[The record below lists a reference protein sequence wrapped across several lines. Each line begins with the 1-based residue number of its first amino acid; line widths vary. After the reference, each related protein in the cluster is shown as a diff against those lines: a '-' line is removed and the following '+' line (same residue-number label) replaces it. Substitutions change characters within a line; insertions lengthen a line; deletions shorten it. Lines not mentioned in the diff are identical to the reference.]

1 MTTHFFSYDEEGH
14 TFFNNEYDLLKDT
27 PRIEDCYVYVGNES
41 QEDISKNDGDY
52 REVNVLEYIE
62 ELKEEAGIIQY
73 FLKEE
78 NEKLNKRLFHEKED
92 KKYYEEKYIHERD
105 ENRRMRLIDLQMIHY
120 EQMKEENKKLKEEN
134 KKLTSSQFDY
144 GIFKSEKYNMEKM
157 LNELHSEKNKL
168 KEENEKLKHTMR
180 HTKGGEYCWSDSGS
194 SSEEDDD

>member
-52 REVNVLEYIE
+52 REVNVLEYIGELNE
-62 ELKEEAGIIQY
+62 E
-73 FLKEE
+73 LKEE
-78 NEKLNKRLFHEKED
+78 NEKLNTRLFHEKED

-120 EQMKEENKKLKEEN
+120 
-134 KKLTSSQFDY
+134 
-144 GIFKSEKYNMEKM
+144 
-157 LNELHSEKNKL
+157 
-168 KEENEKLKHTMR
+168 
-180 HTKGGEYCWSDSGS
+180 SGHYRS
-194 SSEEDDD
+194 RARSGPDEIRAADG

>member
-52 REVNVLEYIE
+52 REVNVLEYIGELNE
-62 ELKEEAGIIQY
+62 ELN
-73 FLKEE
+73 EE
-78 NEKLNKRLFHEKED
+78 NEKLNIRLLHEKED
-92 KKYYEEKYIHERD
+92 KKYYEEKFIQERD
-105 ENRRMRLIDLQMIHY
+105 ENRRIFNIDLQMIHY

-134 KKLTSSQFDY
+134 TKLTRSQFDY

-157 LNELHSEKNKL
+157 LNELHSENMKL
-168 KEENEKLKHTMR
+168 KEENEKLKEENK
-180 HTKGGEYCWSDSGS
+180 KGRFSCFSESDSES

>member
-14 TFFNNEYDLLKDT
+14 TFFNNEYDLMKDT

-78 NEKLNKRLFHEKED
+78 N
-92 KKYYEEKYIHERD
+92 
-105 ENRRMRLIDLQMIHY
+105 
-120 EQMKEENKKLKEEN
+120 KKLKEEN

-168 KEENEKLKHTMR
+168 KEENEKLKYELR
-180 HTKGGEYCWSDSGS
+180 HTKGRFSCFSESDSES